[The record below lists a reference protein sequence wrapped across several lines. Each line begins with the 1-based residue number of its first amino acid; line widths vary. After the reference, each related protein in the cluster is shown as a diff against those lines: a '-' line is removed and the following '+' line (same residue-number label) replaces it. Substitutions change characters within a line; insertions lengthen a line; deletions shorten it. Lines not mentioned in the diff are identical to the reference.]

1 MVKHLSIRLA
11 WHDSNWNGCVC
22 ERPEENVYCVG
33 SHSLLSERL
42 ARERN
47 IDIEKAHPGQK
58 MDTLGDYIPPKMRQE
73 SIINTHLI
81 MMSPKSLRR

>member
-42 ARERN
+42 ERERN
-47 IDIEKAHPGQK
+47 IDIEKAHQV
-58 MDTLGDYIPPKMRQE
+58 
-73 SIINTHLI
+73 
-81 MMSPKSLRR
+81 